1 MGHNR
6 NQDYIDAFG
15 KHLRALRELKKL
27 TQEDLAAK
35 CDIPLSQVGRMER
48 GVRSPTLSTILI
60 LAEGLGVEPK
70 ELLNFRFKAIKK

>member
-6 NQDYIDAFG
+6 NQDYINAFG
-15 KHLRALRELKKL
+15 KHLRTLRELKKL

-48 GVRSPTLSTILI
+48 GVRSPTLSTMLL

-70 ELLNFRFKAIKK
+70 TLLDFKFKSHR